1 MSNVSEPFIRR
12 PVATTLLTVAL
23 LLAGGL
29 AYFQLP
35 VSSLPAVE
43 FPVLTVAATLPG
55 ADPETMASSVATPL
69 ERQFGRVAGINQ
81 MTSASQQSSTGITL
95 QFDLNRDIN
104 AAARDVQAAI
114 NAARGQLPA
123 NLPNNPTYRK
133 VNPADAPIMIL
144 GLQSDALPLDRLYDA
159 CDSIL
164 SQKLSQVEGVGQ
176 VMVGGA
182 SPPAVR
188 IEANPM
194 RMNSLGVGLEQIAS
208 VVASQNV
215 NRPKGAIATSS
226 HSWAITAN
234 DQMTRAAQYEPIIVA
249 YKNGAPVRLSDVA
262 DVQDS
267 VQDVHNA
274 GNMNGKPAVMMIIFR
289 QPGAN
294 IIATVNRVQALLP
307 LLRASIPASAN
318 LKVVLDRT
326 MTIRA
331 SVREVQL
338 AMMISVSLV
347 VMVVFVFLRNVWAT
361 FIPSI
366 VVPLSII
373 GTFGIMYLFHY
384 SLDNLSLMALTIST
398 GFVVDDAIVVIENIM
413 RHVEGGM
420 KPLQASLQ
428 GAREIG
434 FTVVSMSLSLVAVF
448 IPILL
453 MGGIVGRLF
462 REFAV
467 TLSAAILVSLVVSLT
482 TSPMLCAR
490 LLRSEK
496 EVHHGRLYLWSER
509 AFDALNRFYARTLR
523 LVLRHRRTTFA
534 TLLLTIAVN
543 IYLFIIIPKGF
554 FPQQDTSRLSG
565 NVIAQQDVSF
575 TELRNKLNAYVQI
588 ILKDPALQDVMSFT
602 GSFTN
607 ASNAGR
613 MFVMLKPMEERD
625 VSSDAVI
632 ARLRPKL
639 AQVPGASLYLQT
651 AQELQIGGRMASAQ
665 YQYTL
670 QSDDVGLLNEWAPRL
685 LAKLQTI
692 PQLKEVN
699 SDQQIHGLRMN
710 VVVDRDAAA
719 RLGITSMQVD
729 RALYAAFGQSFVST
743 IYRPLNQYRVVLEMD
758 PRLNRSPD
766 VLNSVH
772 ITSRNGG
779 VVPLSAIARFQP
791 SSSPLAV
798 NHQGLFPAITLSFNL
813 AEGVSIGEATRI
825 VEQAKRDINQP
836 STIHGSFQGAAAEF
850 KNSLKNEPWLI
861 LAALVSVY
869 LVLGILYESLIHP
882 LTILST
888 LPSAG
893 VGAFLALMLFRID
906 LSVMAMIGIILL
918 IGIVKKNAIMMID
931 FALDQERHHG
941 KSSEEAIYQA
951 CILRFRPIMM
961 TTMSAMLGAMPL
973 ALGTGTGSEL
983 RRPLGIAIVGGLMF
997 SQLLTLYTT
1006 PVVYLYLDKLQ
1017 LRLQRRHRKPVAPTS
1032 GALPSPSL

>member
-1 MSNVSEPFIRR
+1 MNISEPFIRR
-12 PVATTLLTVAL
+12 PIATTLLTVAL

-35 VSSLPAVE
+35 VSSLPSVE
-43 FPVLTVAATLPG
+43 FPVITVAATLPG
-55 ADPETMASSVATPL
+55 ADPSTMASSVATPL

-81 MTSASQQSSTGITL
+81 MTSTSQTGATGISL

-123 NLPNNPTYRK
+123 NLPTNPTYRK
-133 VNPADAPIMIL
+133 VNPADAPIFIL
-144 GLQSDALPLDRLYDA
+144 GLQSDALPLDRLYDI
-159 CDSIL
+159 CDSML

-176 VMVGGA
+176 VTLGGA

-194 RMNSLGVGLEQIAS
+194 RLNSLGIGLEQIAS
-208 VVASQNV
+208 AVASHNV
-215 NRPKGAIATSS
+215 NRPKGSISTSS
-226 HSWAITAN
+226 HTWTITAN
-234 DQMTRAAQYEPIIVA
+234 DQMTKAAQYRPLIVA

-274 GNMNGKPAVMMIIFR
+274 ANMNGKPAVMMVVFR

-294 IIATVNRVQALLP
+294 IIATVDRIRALIPQLQ
-307 LLRASIPASAN
+307 ASIPASAN
-318 LKVVLDRT
+318 LKVVMDRT
-326 MTIRA
+326 TTIRA
-331 SVREVQL
+331 SVRDVQR
-338 AMMISVSLV
+338 AMMISIALV
-347 VMVVFVFLRNVWAT
+347 VVVVFIFLRNVRST

-366 VVPLSII
+366 VVPLSIV

-384 SLDNLSLMALTIST
+384 SLDNLSLMALAIST

-413 RHVEGGM
+413 RHVEAGM
-420 KPLQASLQ
+420 TPMQATLQ

-453 MGGIVGRLF
+453 MGGLVGRLF

-496 EVHHGRLYLWSER
+496 EIKHGKLYHWSER
-509 AFDALNRFYARTLR
+509 FFDAISGFYARTLR
-523 LVLRHRRTTFA
+523 LVLQYRRTTFA
-534 TLLLTIAVN
+534 TLLITIALN
-543 IYLFIIIPKGF
+543 FYLFKIVPKGF
-554 FPQQDTSRLSG
+554 FPQQDTSRLGG
-565 NVIAQQDVSF
+565 NVVAQQDVSF
-575 TELRNKLNAYVQI
+575 PELRNKMNAYVRI
-588 ILKDPALQDVMSFT
+588 ILKDPALEDVMSFT

-607 ASNAGR
+607 ANNTGR
-613 MFVMLKPMEERD
+613 MFVMLKPVEERKET
-625 VSSDAVI
+625 SDQVI

-639 AQVPGASLYLQT
+639 AQVPGSSLYLQT

-670 QSDDVGLLNEWAPRL
+670 QGDDVGLLNEWAPRL
-685 LAKLQTI
+685 LSRLQTL

-699 SDQQIHGLRMN
+699 SDQQIHGLRMD

-719 RLGITSMQVD
+719 RLGITPMQVD
-729 RALYAAFGQSFVST
+729 RALYSAFGQSIIST

-766 VLNSVH
+766 VLNAVH
-772 ITSRNGG
+772 IPSRNGG
-779 VVPLSAIARFQP
+779 VVPLSAIAGFQP
-791 SSSPLAV
+791 SSAPLTV

-813 AEGVSIGEATRI
+813 AEGVSIGEATRL
-825 VEQAKRDINQP
+825 VEQAKRDIHLP
-836 STIHGSFQGAAAEF
+836 AAIRGSFQGTAAEF
-850 KNSLKNEPWLI
+850 KTSLKSEPWLI

-893 VGAFLALMLFRID
+893 VGAILALLLFRIE
-906 LSVMAMIGIILL
+906 LSVMAIIGVILL

-931 FALDQERHHG
+931 FALDQERNFG
-941 KSSEEAIYQA
+941 RSSEDAIYQA

-983 RRPLGIAIVGGLMF
+983 RRPLGIAIVGGLAV

-1017 LRLQRRHRKPVAPTS
+1017 AKLQRYRRPVAQPS
-1032 GALPSPSL
+1032 GALPSPSA

>member
-1 MSNVSEPFIRR
+1 MSNISEPFIRR
-12 PVATTLLTVAL
+12 PIATTLLTIAL

-43 FPVLTVAATLPG
+43 FPVITVAATLPG
-55 ADPETMASSVATPL
+55 ADPQTMASSVAT
-69 ERQFGRVAGINQ
+69 
-81 MTSASQQSSTGITL
+81 
-95 QFDLNRDIN
+95 
-104 AAARDVQAAI
+104 
-114 NAARGQLPA
+114 QLPA
-123 NLPNNPTYRK
+123 NLPTNPTYRK

-144 GLQSDALPLDRLYDA
+144 GLQSDALPLDRLYDV

-176 VMVGGA
+176 VTVGGA
-182 SPPAVR
+182 SPPSVR

-194 RMNSLGVGLEQIAS
+194 RLNSLGIGLEQIAS
-208 VVASQNV
+208 AVASHNV
-215 NRPKGAIATSS
+215 NRPKGSISTAS
-226 HSWAITAN
+226 HSWTITAN
-234 DQMTRAAQYEPIIVA
+234 DQMSKAAQYRPLIVA

-274 GNMNGKPAVMMIIFR
+274 ANMNGKPAVVLIIFR

-294 IIATVNRVQALLP
+294 IIATVDRVQALLP
-307 LLRASIPASAN
+307 ILRASIPASAS
-318 LKVVLDRT
+318 LRVVLDRT

-331 SVREVQL
+331 SVRDVQR
-338 AMMISVSLV
+338 AMMISIALV
-347 VMVVFVFLRNVWAT
+347 VVVVFVFLRNVRST

-366 VVPLSII
+366 VVPLSIV
-373 GTFGIMYLFHY
+373 GTFGIMYLCHY
-384 SLDNLSLMALTIST
+384 SLDNLSLMALAIST

-413 RHVEGGM
+413 RHVEAGM
-420 KPLQASLQ
+420 TPLQATLQ

-453 MGGIVGRLF
+453 MGGLVGRLF

-496 EVHHGRLYLWSER
+496 EVRHGKLYHWSER
-509 AFDALNRFYARTLR
+509 FFDAISRFYARTLR
-523 LVLRHRRTTFA
+523 LVLRHRRTTLA
-534 TLLLTIAVN
+534 TLLVTIALN
-543 IYLFIIIPKGF
+543 IYLFIIVPKGF
-554 FPQQDTSRLSG
+554 FPQQDTSRLAGS
-565 NVIAQQDVSF
+565 VVAQQDVSF
-575 TELRNKLNAYVQI
+575 NELRNKLNAYVQI
-588 ILKDPALQDVMSFT
+588 ILKDPARVNVMSFT
-602 GSFTN
+602 GSFST

-613 MFVMLKPMEERD
+613 MFVILKPMEERD
-625 VSSDAVI
+625 ETSDQVI

-639 AQVPGASLYLQT
+639 AQVPGSSLYLQT

-670 QSDDVGLLNEWAPRL
+670 QGDDVALLNEWAPRL
-685 LAKLQTI
+685 LAKLQTL

-699 SDQQIHGLRMN
+699 SDQQIHGLRMD

-719 RLGITSMQVD
+719 RLGITPMQVD
-729 RALYAAFGQSFVST
+729 RALYSAFGQSIIST

-766 VLNSVH
+766 VLNAVH

-779 VVPLSAIARFQP
+779 VVPLSAIAGLQP
-791 SSSPLAV
+791 SSSPLTV

-825 VEQAKRDINQP
+825 VEQAKRDINLP
-836 STIHGSFQGAAAEF
+836 AAIRGSFQGTAAEF
-850 KNSLKNEPWLI
+850 KTSLKNEPWLI
-861 LAALVSVY
+861 AAALISVY

-893 VGAFLALMLFRID
+893 VGAILALLLFRIE
-906 LSVMAMIGIILL
+906 LSVMAIIGVILL

-931 FALDQERHHG
+931 FALDQERSHG
-941 KSSEEAIYQA
+941 KSSEDAIYQA

-983 RRPLGIAIVGGLMF
+983 RRPLGIAIVGGLAV

-1017 LRLQRRHRKPVAPTS
+1017 AWLQGHRKPVAPPS
-1032 GALPSPSL
+1032 GALPTPSA